1 MEIHGTGHL
10 DDSYQLDETTKDGDL
25 DMLFHFRAADAGLTL
40 ATTEACVQGTY
51 EVGGVTL
58 SFFGC
63 DSIKVVP

>member
-1 MEIHGTGHL
+1 
-10 DDSYQLDETTKDGDL
+10 
-25 DMLFHFRAADAGLTL
+25 MLFHFRAADAGLTL